1 MTVIRM
7 YRGDDETLTITG
19 DRALDEAG
27 EIVFTVRRR
36 LRDDSPVQVTKL
48 LTLGEIIASY
58 GDDHVAEVSLAAADT
73 VDLEPG
79 YYAWDLETADVYGL
93 VHTAARGRLHLR
105 ADVTH
110 PEVS

>member
-1 MTVIRM
+1 MTVLRM
-7 YRGDDETLTITG
+7 YRGDDQVLSITG
-19 DRALDEAG
+19 DTDLDAAG

-48 LTLGEIIASY
+48 LSLGEIVVDYAEPT
-58 GDDHVAEVSLAAADT
+58 VAEVSLASGDT

-93 VHTAARGRLHLR
+93 IHTAARGRLHLR

-110 PEVS
+110 PELS